1 MEISIVFPAKDEV
14 KFIKKSISIAKKVPG
29 VKEIIVVDG
38 MSSDGTPEIASK
50 SGANYVLSPV

>member
-1 MEISIVFPAKDEV
+1 MFPAKDEV